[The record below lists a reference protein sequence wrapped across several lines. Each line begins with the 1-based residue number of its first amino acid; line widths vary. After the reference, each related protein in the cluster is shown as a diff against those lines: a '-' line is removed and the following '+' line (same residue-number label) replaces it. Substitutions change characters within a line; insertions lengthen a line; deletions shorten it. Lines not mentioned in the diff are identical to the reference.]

1 MYDISNQPEEMQKR
15 YKALPP
21 EIIELFEF
29 GTVDV
34 VLDKITKGFQLTSDQ
49 KAMLRVEIELTLYF
63 FFPRTNI
70 IERIQESLEIDRL
83 KAENI
88 AADVENQLFIIVD
101 DMLSFAETQFNGEG
115 ENQEIPSLNPNQNT
129 TPITVPTMSA
139 NPLPSV
145 IPTFVTPPPITPAQP
160 VTPEVQPTPKVPTT
174 NVKPIRTFANDVELS
189 RAHSYGAFR
198 GRDEDTTEEP
208 AHQSNQDDILKK

>member
-34 VLDKITKGFQLTSDQ
+34 VLDKITKDFQLTSDQ

-63 FFPRTNI
+63 FFPRTTM

-88 AADVENQLFIIVD
+88 ATAVDGQLFIIVD

-115 ENQEIPSLNPNQNT
+115 DDQEVPPQNSNQNT
-129 TPITVPTMSA
+129 SSTIPV
-139 NPLPSV
+139 NPQPSV
-145 IPTFVTPPPITPAQP
+145 IPTFVTPPVIPAQP
-160 VTPEVQPTPKVPTT
+160 ITSAVNPTPQPKVPAT

-208 AHQSNQDDILKK
+208 TYQSNQDDILKK